1 LWLFNKPKTRRCC
14 LGNDRSAVYCHEC
27 CLLSK
32 AATPEAALLR
42 KRKTPCAIR
51 NMPILDELVVPATI
65 AKRVLYLAVP
75 RYVEPGWTVLSAGTQ
90 ESISLEDDKFAEQP

>member
-1 LWLFNKPKTRRCC
+1 MS
-14 LGNDRSAVYCHEC
+14 GNDRSAVYYHRC
-27 CLLSK
+27 CLVSK

-42 KRKTPCAIR
+42 KRKMPSVIG

-65 AKRVLYLAVP
+65 AKKTLYLAVP

-90 ESISLEDDKFAEQP
+90 ESISIEDDKFAEQP